1 MLKRLIVL
9 AAALAMVFV
18 FASTS
23 SAQQGVPSECG
34 EVINNPT
41 ELGAC
46 LEALDAAGGEAVP
59 SQCTTFLTTL
69 PLVGDF
75 TGGTGGGPVPDL
87 LACLTAITGL
97 DEGDE
102 GYGYDDYGYDYGYD
116 VGYDEAIPEGG
127 VESGFGPKGSDA
139 AGAPLA
145 ARGAALLALVGVLA
159 TGLLIMRRR
168 HRS

>member
-9 AAALAMVFV
+9 TAALAMVFV

-34 EVINNPT
+34 EVINNPQ

-46 LEALDAAGGEAVP
+46 LDALDAAGGEAVP
-59 SQCTTFLTTL
+59 SQCTTFLTNL
-69 PLVGDF
+69 PVLGDF
-75 TGGTGGGPVPDL
+75 TNPTGNL
-87 LACLTAITGL
+87 LACLTAITDL
-97 DEGDE
+97 LPDEDDGDQ

-145 ARGAALLALVGVLA
+145 ARGAALLALVGVIA

-168 HRS
+168 HGS